1 MIWLPANRVKGFPM
15 PTGLII
21 FGLIIVFILGG
32 LLALRANARLPL
44 PKNLPPPLL
53 NDGDENDK

>member
-1 MIWLPANRVKGFPM
+1 MTR
-15 PTGLII
+15 GLIA

-44 PKNLPPPLL
+44 PKNLPPPLK
-53 NDGDENDK
+53 DEDEQDK